1 MKKTL
6 NILYALGFITVVGII
21 SFGTFWLFYALIT
34 MLLENTIY
42 KDNMHLLPQGK
53 LRNTLALLLVLFAV
67 IMTNGMKSDLVK
79 AIISVPVFS
88 VLFIAIFL
96 QFYETVFIA
105 VSIILAIALI
115 ALLYLYKN
123 HKIWFYYYG
132 VILSVIVSL
141 AYGWPR

>member
-6 NILYALGFITVVGII
+6 NILYALCFITVVGII
-21 SFGTFWLFYALIT
+21 SFGAFWLFYALIT

-105 VSIILAIALI
+105 VSIILAIAVI

>member
-6 NILYALGFITVVGII
+6 NILYALCFITVVGII
-21 SFGTFWLFYALIT
+21 SFGAFWLFYALIT

-42 KDNMHLLPQGK
+42 KDNIHLLPQGK

-105 VSIILAIALI
+105 VSIILAIAVI

-141 AYGWPR
+141 VYGWPR

>member
-6 NILYALGFITVVGII
+6 NILYALCFITVVGII
-21 SFGTFWLFYALIT
+21 SFGAFWLFYALIT

-42 KDNMHLLPQGK
+42 KDNIHLLPQGK

-67 IMTNGMKSDLVK
+67 IMTNDMKSDLVK

-105 VSIILAIALI
+105 VSIILAIAVI

>member
-6 NILYALGFITVVGII
+6 NILYALCFITVVGII
-21 SFGTFWLFYALIT
+21 SFGAFWLFYALIT

-42 KDNMHLLPQGK
+42 KDNIHLLPQGK

-67 IMTNGMKSDLVK
+67 IMTNDMKSDLVK

-105 VSIILAIALI
+105 VSIILAIAVI

-141 AYGWPR
+141 VYGWPR